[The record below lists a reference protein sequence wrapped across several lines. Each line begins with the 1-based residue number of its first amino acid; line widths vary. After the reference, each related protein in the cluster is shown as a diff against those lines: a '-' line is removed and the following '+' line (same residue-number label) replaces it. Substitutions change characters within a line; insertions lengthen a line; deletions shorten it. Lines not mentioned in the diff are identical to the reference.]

1 MMDDRFFN
9 KTNLIVFLL
18 VVLVVIVLTWLILP
32 RTSSVPQEMHPTMA
46 SNEHFGEGTQEMQ
59 ATPEADKNK
68 PFVNPQVGT
77 IMDGPGF
84 EKGDVDGVSQETMSN
99 IPSNYYFLDDGAG
112 GEMEI
117 QHNLC
122 SKSCCSAQWPT
133 PFKQKFDPYVC
144 GAKNSG
150 EFIPSQ
156 IFCNNSFQDSGCL
169 CLTKKQGQFL
179 YNRGG
184 NGREWF

>member
-1 MMDDRFFN
+1 MMDDRIFN
-9 KTNLIVFLL
+9 KTNLIVFLV
-18 VVLVVIVLTWLILP
+18 VVLVIIVLAWLIIP
-32 RTSSVPQEMHPTMA
+32 RMSTTQEMKPEMHVMK
-46 SNEHFGEGTQEMQ
+46 EGMEGTQEMQ

-84 EKGDVDGVSQETMSN
+84 EKGEVDGVSQETMSN
-99 IPSNYYFLDDGAG
+99 IPSNYYFLSDGAG

-144 GAKNSG
+144 GAKGAG
-150 EFIPSQ
+150 EYVPSQ
-156 IFCNNSFQDSGCL
+156 IFCSNSFQDSGL
-169 CLTKKQGQFL
+169 IARSG
-179 YNRGG
+179 
-184 NGREWF
+184 